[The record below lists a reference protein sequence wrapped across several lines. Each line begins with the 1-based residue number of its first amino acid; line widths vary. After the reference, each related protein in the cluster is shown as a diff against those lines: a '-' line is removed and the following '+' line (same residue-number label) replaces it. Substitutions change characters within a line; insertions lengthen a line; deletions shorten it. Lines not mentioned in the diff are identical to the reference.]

1 LLVYGQ
7 PRPHYVYEKAK
18 IKMDFNALVQAMS
31 AETYEKLADAV
42 ATGRWADG
50 NLMGE
55 AQRAHSLQLIMAYQ
69 AQVLKSE
76 ELFTIGGNGQMVHK
90 SKAELK
96 KQFDT
101 QPSIARFS
109 HDDL

>member
-1 LLVYGQ
+1 
-7 PRPHYVYEKAK
+7 
-18 IKMDFNALVQAMS
+18 MNFTALVQAMTP
-31 AETYEKLADAV
+31 ETYEKLAEAV

-50 NLMGE
+50 NLMSE
-55 AQRAHSLQLIMAYQ
+55 LQREHSLQLVMAYQ
-69 AQVLKSE
+69 AQVLKSQ
-76 ELFTIGGNGQMVHK
+76 ELFTIGADGQMIQK

-96 KQFDT
+96 KQFET

>member
-1 LLVYGQ
+1 
-7 PRPHYVYEKAK
+7 
-18 IKMDFNALVQAMS
+18 MDFNLLVQAMS
-31 AETYEKLADAV
+31 PETYEKLAESV

-50 NLMGE
+50 NLMSE
-55 AQRAHSLQLIMAYQ
+55 VQREHSLQLVMAYQ
-69 AQVLKSE
+69 SQVLKSE
-76 ELFTIGGNGQMVHK
+76 EIFTIGANGEMVHK

>member
-1 LLVYGQ
+1 
-7 PRPHYVYEKAK
+7 
-18 IKMDFNALVQAMS
+18 MNFTALVQAMTPD
-31 AETYEKLADAV
+31 TYEKLADAV

-50 NLMGE
+50 NAMDE
-55 AQRAHSLQLIMAYQ
+55 SQREQSLQLVMAYQ

-76 ELFTIGGNGQMVHK
+76 ELFTIGADGQMVHK

-101 QPSIARFS
+101 QPPIARFS

>member
-1 LLVYGQ
+1 
-7 PRPHYVYEKAK
+7 
-18 IKMDFNALVQAMS
+18 MNFNALVQAMTPD
-31 AETYEKLADAV
+31 TYEKLAEAV

-50 NLMGE
+50 NPMSE
-55 AQRAHSLQLIMAYQ
+55 AQRAHSLQLVMAYQ
-69 AQVLKSE
+69 AQILQSD
-76 ELFTIGGNGQMVHK
+76 ELFTIGADGQMVHK

-96 KQFDT
+96 KQFET

>member
-1 LLVYGQ
+1 
-7 PRPHYVYEKAK
+7 
-18 IKMDFNALVQAMS
+18 MNFNALVQAMTPD
-31 AETYEKLADAV
+31 TYDKLSEAV

-50 NLMGE
+50 NPMSE
-55 AQRAHSLQLIMAYQ
+55 AQRAHSLQLVMAYQ
-69 AQVLKSE
+69 AQVLKSD
-76 ELFTIGGNGQMVHK
+76 ELFTIGADGQMVYK

-96 KQFDT
+96 KQFET

>member
-1 LLVYGQ
+1 
-7 PRPHYVYEKAK
+7 
-18 IKMDFNALVQAMS
+18 MDFNALVQAMTPD
-31 AETYEKLADAV
+31 TYEKLAEAV

-50 NLMGE
+50 NQLSE
-55 AQRAHSLQLIMAYQ
+55 SQRAHSLQLVMAYQ

-76 ELFTIGGNGQMVHK
+76 EIFTVGANGQMVQK

-96 KQFDT
+96 KQFET

>member
-1 LLVYGQ
+1 
-7 PRPHYVYEKAK
+7 
-18 IKMDFNALVQAMS
+18 MNFNALVQAMTPD
-31 AETYEKLADAV
+31 TYEKLSEAV

-50 NLMGE
+50 NPMSE
-55 AQRAHSLQLIMAYQ
+55 AQQAHSLQLVMAYQ
-69 AQVLKSE
+69 AQVLKSD
-76 ELFTIGGNGQMVHK
+76 ELFTIGADGQMVHK

-96 KQFDT
+96 KQFET

>member
-1 LLVYGQ
+1 
-7 PRPHYVYEKAK
+7 
-18 IKMDFNALVQAMS
+18 MDFNALVQAMTPD
-31 AETYEKLADAV
+31 TYEKLADAV

-50 NLMGE
+50 NLLSE
-55 AQRAHSLQLIMAYQ
+55 AQRAHSLQLVMAYQ

-76 ELFTIGGNGQMVHK
+76 EIFTVGANGQMVHK

-96 KQFDT
+96 KQFDN
-101 QPSIARFS
+101 QSAIARFT

>member
-1 LLVYGQ
+1 
-7 PRPHYVYEKAK
+7 
-18 IKMDFNALVQAMS
+18 MNFTALVQAMTP
-31 AETYEKLADAV
+31 ETYEKLAEAV

-55 AQRAHSLQLIMAYQ
+55 LQREHSLQLVMAYQ
-69 AQVLKSE
+69 AQVLKSQ
-76 ELFTIGGNGQMVHK
+76 ELFTIGADGQMIQK

-96 KQFDT
+96 KQFET

>member
-1 LLVYGQ
+1 
-7 PRPHYVYEKAK
+7 
-18 IKMDFNALVQAMS
+18 MDFNALVQAMTPD
-31 AETYEKLADAV
+31 TYEKLAEAV

-50 NLMGE
+50 NLLSE
-55 AQRAHSLQLIMAYQ
+55 PQRAHSLQLVMAYQ

-76 ELFTIGGNGQMVHK
+76 EIFTVGANGQMVQK
-90 SKAELK
+90 SKTELK
-96 KQFDT
+96 KQFET

>member
-1 LLVYGQ
+1 
-7 PRPHYVYEKAK
+7 
-18 IKMDFNALVQAMS
+18 MDFNALVQAMTPD
-31 AETYEKLADAV
+31 TYEKLADAV

-50 NLMGE
+50 NLLSE
-55 AQRAHSLQLIMAYQ
+55 AQRAHSLQLVMAYQ

-76 ELFTIGGNGQMVHK
+76 EIFTVGANGQMVQK

-101 QPSIARFS
+101 QPSIARFT

>member
-1 LLVYGQ
+1 
-7 PRPHYVYEKAK
+7 
-18 IKMDFNALVQAMS
+18 MDFNVLVQAMS
-31 AETYEKLADAV
+31 PETYEKLAEAV

-50 NLMGE
+50 NLMTE
-55 AQRAHSLQLIMAYQ
+55 AQREQSLQLVMAYQ
-69 AQVLKSE
+69 SQVLKSD
-76 ELFTIGGNGQMVHK
+76 ELFTIGANGQMVHK

>member
-1 LLVYGQ
+1 
-7 PRPHYVYEKAK
+7 
-18 IKMDFNALVQAMS
+18 MNFTALVQAMS
-31 AETYEKLADAV
+31 PDTYEKLAQAV

-50 NLMGE
+50 NLMSE
-55 AQRAHSLQLIMAYQ
+55 SQRADSLQLVMAYQ

-76 ELFTIGGNGQMVHK
+76 ELFTIGADGQMIQK

-96 KQFDT
+96 KQFET
-101 QPSIARFS
+101 QPSIARFT

>member
-1 LLVYGQ
+1 
-7 PRPHYVYEKAK
+7 
-18 IKMDFNALVQAMS
+18 MNFTALVQAMS
-31 AETYEKLADAV
+31 PDTYEKLAESV

-50 NLMGE
+50 NIMSE
-55 AQRAHSLQLIMAYQ
+55 TQREQSLQLVMAYQ
-69 AQVLKSE
+69 AQVLKSQ
-76 ELFTIGGNGQMVHK
+76 ELFTIGADGQMIQK

-96 KQFDT
+96 KQFET

>member
-1 LLVYGQ
+1 
-7 PRPHYVYEKAK
+7 
-18 IKMDFNALVQAMS
+18 MNFTALVQAMTPD
-31 AETYEKLADAV
+31 TYDKLAEAV

-50 NLMGE
+50 NVMTE
-55 AQRAHSLQLIMAYQ
+55 TQREHSLQLVMAYQ

-76 ELFTIGGNGQMVHK
+76 EIFTIGADGQMVQK

-96 KQFDT
+96 KQFET

>member
-1 LLVYGQ
+1 
-7 PRPHYVYEKAK
+7 
-18 IKMDFNALVQAMS
+18 MNFNALVQAMTPD
-31 AETYEKLADAV
+31 TYEKLAEAV

-50 NLMGE
+50 NVMT
-55 AQRAHSLQLIMAYQ
+55 ATQRADSLQLVMAYQ

-76 ELFTIGGNGQMVHK
+76 ELFTIGADGQMVYK

-101 QPSIARFS
+101 QPAIARFS

>member
-1 LLVYGQ
+1 
-7 PRPHYVYEKAK
+7 
-18 IKMDFNALVQAMS
+18 MDFNTLVQAMTPD
-31 AETYEKLADAV
+31 TYEKLAEAV

-50 NLMGE
+50 NAMSE
-55 AQRAHSLQLIMAYQ
+55 AQRAHSLQLVMAYQ

-76 ELFTIGGNGQMVHK
+76 EIFTVGANGQMVQK

>member
-1 LLVYGQ
+1 
-7 PRPHYVYEKAK
+7 
-18 IKMDFNALVQAMS
+18 MNFTALVQAMTPD
-31 AETYEKLADAV
+31 TYEKLAEAV

-50 NLMGE
+50 NAMDE
-55 AQRAHSLQLIMAYQ
+55 SQREQSLQLVMAYQ
-69 AQVLKSE
+69 AQVLKSD
-76 ELFTIGGNGQMVHK
+76 ELFTIGADGQMVHK

>member
-1 LLVYGQ
+1 
-7 PRPHYVYEKAK
+7 
-18 IKMDFNALVQAMS
+18 MDFNTLVQAMTP
-31 AETYEKLADAV
+31 ATYENLADAV

-50 NLMGE
+50 NPMSE
-55 AQRAHSLQLIMAYQ
+55 TQRAHSLQLVMAYQ
-69 AQVLKSE
+69 ARILKSE
-76 ELFTIGGNGQMVHK
+76 ELFTIGADGQMVYK

-101 QPSIARFS
+101 PPSIARFS

>member
-1 LLVYGQ
+1 
-7 PRPHYVYEKAK
+7 
-18 IKMDFNALVQAMS
+18 MNFTALVQAMTPD
-31 AETYEKLADAV
+31 TYEKLAEAV

-50 NLMGE
+50 NTMDDS
-55 AQRAHSLQLIMAYQ
+55 QREQSLQLVMAYQ
-69 AQVLKSE
+69 AQVLKSD
-76 ELFTIGGNGQMVHK
+76 ELFTIGADGQMVHK

>member
-1 LLVYGQ
+1 
-7 PRPHYVYEKAK
+7 
-18 IKMDFNALVQAMS
+18 MMNFTALVQAMS
-31 AETYEKLADAV
+31 PDTYQKLSDAV

-50 NLMGE
+50 NVMTE
-55 AQRAHSLQLIMAYQ
+55 SQRADSLQLVMAYQ
-69 AQVLKSE
+69 AQVLKSN
-76 ELFTIGGNGQMVHK
+76 ELFTIGADGQMVYK

-101 QPSIARFS
+101 QSSIARFS

>member
-1 LLVYGQ
+1 MNFT
-7 PRPHYVYEKAK
+7 E
-18 IKMDFNALVQAMS
+18 LVQAMTPD
-31 AETYEKLADAV
+31 TYEKLAEAV

-50 NLMGE
+50 NPMSEL
-55 AQRAHSLQLIMAYQ
+55 QREHSLQLVMAYQ
-69 AQVLKSE
+69 AQVLKSQ
-76 ELFTIGGNGQMVHK
+76 ELFTIGADGQMIQR

-96 KQFDT
+96 KQFET

>member
-1 LLVYGQ
+1 
-7 PRPHYVYEKAK
+7 
-18 IKMDFNALVQAMS
+18 MNFNALVQALTPD
-31 AETYEKLADAV
+31 TYEKLADAV

-50 NLMGE
+50 NPLTE
-55 AQRAHSLQLIMAYQ
+55 EQRDHSFKLVMAYQ
-69 AQVLKSE
+69 AHVLKSE
-76 ELFTIGGNGQMVHK
+76 EIFTIGADGQMIQK

-101 QPSIARFS
+101 PQSIARFS

>member
-1 LLVYGQ
+1 
-7 PRPHYVYEKAK
+7 
-18 IKMDFNALVQAMS
+18 MNFNALVQAMTPD
-31 AETYEKLADAV
+31 TYEKLSDAV

-50 NLMGE
+50 NPMSE
-55 AQRAHSLQLIMAYQ
+55 AQRAHSLQLVMAYQ
-69 AQVLKSE
+69 AQVLKSD
-76 ELFTIGGNGQMVHK
+76 ELFTIGADGKMVYK

-96 KQFDT
+96 KQFET